1 MSLKGCGQCLLR
13 SKGAGRPTFLRGA
26 CKVKASCL
34 DEETLGS
41 ELDASCGIDFPVP
54 WKYLAAPRE
63 ASDDGISPSLK
74 KRLVS
79 MGHIIFPP
87 LYVPQCV
94 YGSPLCYSSYL
105 SMYLNTS

>member
-1 MSLKGCGQCLLR
+1 M
-13 SKGAGRPTFLRGA
+13 
-26 CKVKASCL
+26 KASCL

-41 ELDASCGIDFPVP
+41 EPDASCGIDFPVS

-74 KRLVS
+74 NRLVS
-79 MGHIIFPP
+79 MGHILFPP

-94 YGSPLCYSSYL
+94 YGSPLRYSSYL
-105 SMYLNTS
+105 SMYFKHFLIIRTQKSCFTKRERLT